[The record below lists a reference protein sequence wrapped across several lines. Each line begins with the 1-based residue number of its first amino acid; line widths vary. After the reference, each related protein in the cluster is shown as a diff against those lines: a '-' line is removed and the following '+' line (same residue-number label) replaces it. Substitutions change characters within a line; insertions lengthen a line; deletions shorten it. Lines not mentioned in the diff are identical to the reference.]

1 MSVSHHVL
9 LRVCV
14 QVQTA
19 LSLTSL
25 IHFDYKQ
32 GSLFCSASQHAH
44 TFRSASLLYPLG
56 ILWPFRNCLFS
67 VKHRRKPFRLPG
79 DPALMTAYVQWFLC
93 SLLFW
98 YFSVGLSFR
107 PDMSGSYRSPDKR
120 CLSKEYAHSFLCQK
134 KDKKFVWMYAKTG
147 WAKRAPAAK
156 ELISIVLTL
165 QRRSSFC
172 CGNLH
177 WNRI

>member
-134 KDKKFVWMYAKTG
+134 IRSLCECMQKQVG
-147 WAKRAPAAK
+147 QK
-156 ELISIVLTL
+156 EHLLL
-165 QRRSSFC
+165 RSSSPSC
-172 CGNLH
+172 SLCKEEAASVVE
-177 WNRI
+177 IYIETE